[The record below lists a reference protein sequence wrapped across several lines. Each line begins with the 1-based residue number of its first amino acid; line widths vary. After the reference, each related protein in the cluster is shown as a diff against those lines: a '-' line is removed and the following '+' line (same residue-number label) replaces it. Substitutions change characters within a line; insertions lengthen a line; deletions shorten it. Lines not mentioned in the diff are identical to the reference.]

1 VRIQKFSIG
10 AESKNLSDFLQ
21 LNSHLKVVDNRFLH
35 LSELYK
41 IRNLGKEGTWEHL
54 STEFLE
60 RHPDYGTAIYYPWR
74 KELYYIAE
82 EKEFVEVRT
91 ARNRNKITT
100 EEQRILDSK
109 TIGIVGLSVGFS
121 VFMAAVL
128 ERVASTIKIADF
140 DELSLS
146 NLNRLPFSSLE
157 IGKRKTQLAYQ
168 WAMEID
174 PYIEVFIYDEG
185 INLDNIDDFFVG
197 EKPLDLVIDECDD
210 GKIKLELRIKAR
222 HYKLPLLMETSDR
235 GLLDVENYQNG
246 YSLFHGRIE
255 DEELSKLRESSSREI
270 IMKFVDIST
279 ASKRGRD
286 SMMLIGKTLDTWPQL
301 GSDVLHGGASVII
314 AARNILL
321 GNPVESGRY
330 FVDLQKKLG
339 VDEF

>member
-1 VRIQKFSIG
+1 MRIQKFSIEADRNKLG
-10 AESKNLSDFLQ
+10 DFLN
-21 LNSHLKVVDNRFLH
+21 LNSQLKVVDNRFLH
-35 LSELYK
+35 LSELFK
-41 IRNLGKEGTWEHL
+41 IRNLGQKGSWEHL
-54 STEFLE
+54 PSKFLKE
-60 RHPDYGTAIYYPWR
+60 QPDYGTAVYYPWR
-74 KELYYIAE
+74 NEIYYVAE
-82 EKEFVEVRT
+82 EREYVEIRT

-100 EEQRILDSK
+100 EEQSVLHSK

-128 ERVASTIKIADF
+128 ERVASSIKIADF

-157 IGKRKTQLAYQ
+157 IGKKKTQLAYQ

-174 PYIEVFIYDEG
+174 PYLEIFIYDRG
-185 INLDNIDDFFVG
+185 ITLDNIDDFFVG
-197 EKPLDLVIDECDD
+197 QKPLDLVIDECDD
-210 GKIKLELRIKAR
+210 GKIKLELRIKAKQNR
-222 HYKLPLLMETSDR
+222 LPLLMETSDR

-246 YSLFHGRIE
+246 YSLFHGRIN
-255 DEELSKLRESSSREI
+255 DEEISTLRESSSREI
-270 IMKFVDIST
+270 IMKFVDVST